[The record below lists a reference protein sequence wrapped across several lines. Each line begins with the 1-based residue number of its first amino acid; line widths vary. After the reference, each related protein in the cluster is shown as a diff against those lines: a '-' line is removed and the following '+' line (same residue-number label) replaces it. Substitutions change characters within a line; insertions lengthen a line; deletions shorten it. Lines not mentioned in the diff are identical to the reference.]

1 MIGVYFSA
9 RLARRDELRA
19 LRDSLP
25 HNVVCTSRW
34 LDGEPQ
40 DLADIADMDRAD
52 VVRADVLV
60 TFTDEPDPERTV
72 VAVVLADSSGF
83 RRALPA
89 EPGSVSP
96 HPWAHR
102 GGRHVEFGLAW
113 GLGKVCIVCGPRENF
128 AHHARDVRVCATW
141 DECVA
146 MLATLAAAS
155 EIGLDEAERKA
166 IALAYGDETEE
177 RGW

>member
-9 RLARRDELRA
+9 RFDRKDELRA
-19 LRDSLP
+19 LRDTLP
-25 HNVVCTSRW
+25 EGVTCTSRW

-60 TFTDEPDPERTV
+60 TFTDEPSKVTAI
-72 VAVVLADSSGF
+72 VADNVCSAV
-83 RRALPA
+83 

-102 GGRHVEFGLAW
+102 GGRHVEFGGAW
-113 GLGKVCIVCGPRENF
+113 MLGKVCIVCGPRENF
-128 AHHARDVRVCATW
+128 AHHARDVRVCASW
-141 DECVA
+141 DECLG
-146 MLATLAAAS
+146 MLVKLAAAA

-166 IALAYGDETEE
+166 IALTFADETEE